1 MILAALWTICIL
13 WTIYV
18 LLQTIT
24 IINFNRAMGNLDA
37 IDDFNFTNFQL
48 LLLSQG
54 GFKPLVG
61 EAVVP
66 KFTITHYESL

>member
-1 MILAALWTICIL
+1 
-13 WTIYV
+13 
-18 LLQTIT
+18 
-24 IINFNRAMGNLDA
+24 MGNLDA
-37 IDDFNFTNFQL
+37 MDDFNFTNFQL

-66 KFTITHYESL
+66 KFTITHYEPL

>member
-1 MILAALWTICIL
+1 
-13 WTIYV
+13 
-18 LLQTIT
+18 
-24 IINFNRAMGNLDA
+24 MGNLDA
-37 IDDFNFTNFQL
+37 MDDFNFTNFQL

-66 KFTITHYESL
+66 KFTITHYEPLCATISHYYLPKFFHPTPGRKMEKR